1 VDVDRM
7 LREISSRDFAE
18 WMAYSRLEPWG
29 ERREDL
35 RMGII
40 ASTIANGNRG
50 KNQKPFKPADFLPEF
65 EIETEEEAQAR
76 MMAQAFAAL
85 GGKR

>member
-1 VDVDRM
+1 M
-7 LREISSRDFAE
+7 LSEISSRAFAE

-29 ERREDL
+29 EERDDL

-40 ASTIANGNRG
+40 ASTIANANRG
-50 KNQKPFKPADFLPEF
+50 KGQKPFKPQQFMPDFEPED
-65 EIETEEEAQAR
+65 EDTAR
-76 MMAQAFAAL
+76 ARLMAKAMAAL

>member
-1 VDVDRM
+1 M
-7 LREISSRDFAE
+7 LAEISSRQFAE

-29 ERREDL
+29 EDRDDL

-40 ASTIANGNRG
+40 ASTIANANRG
-50 KNQKPFKPADFLPEF
+50 KGSKPLSPADFMPRFEPED
-65 EIETEEEAQAR
+65 EEEAAAKLIAR
-76 MMAQAFAAL
+76 ARAAL

>member
-1 VDVDRM
+1 M
-7 LREISSRDFAE
+7 LAELTSAQFAE

-29 ERREDL
+29 EERDDL

-40 ASTIANGNRG
+40 ASTIANANRSKG
-50 KNQKPFKPADFLPEF
+50 QKPFTPQQFMPDFERVS
-65 EIETEEEAQAR
+65 EDEQMRR
-76 MMAQAFAAL
+76 MVEQLRKSL